1 MSTSRVTQPTTV
13 RHRPGRSIRPL
24 TLIGTLLAL
33 CALLAGCTN
42 DPAADAEP
50 APPPTPEAAPTSVDP
65 PVPELPGGGTEL
77 FPQRRMVALYGHPG
91 TPAMGVLGEQDIAA
105 SIARAQDLAA
115 DFQPLVDEPVVPAF
129 EIIATVAD
137 TAPGPDGDYSAEMGV
152 EELRPWVEQAGQA
165 GVYVVLDLQ
174 PGRADFRTQAQ
185 RYTEL
190 LAQPHVGLALD
201 PEWRLADGQRH
212 GAQVGSVSAAEVNA
226 TSEWLAGLVRERN
239 LPQKVFLL
247 HQFQVPMISD
257 RADVVTSHPELAT
270 VLHADGFGT
279 PQEKIETWNTLHS
292 APGPEGLW
300 WGWKNFLDE
309 DSPTFTPRQTYDVR
323 PESPVFVSYQ

>member
-1 MSTSRVTQPTTV
+1 M
-13 RHRPGRSIRPL
+13 RPAA
-24 TLIGTLLAL
+24 LLAAL
-33 CALLAGCTN
+33 AAICALLAGCTS
-42 DPAADAEP
+42 DPPAGA
-50 APPPTPEAAPTSVDP
+50 APPPTPPEGTAPATTADP
-65 PVPELPGGGTEL
+65 PVPELPGGGTEV
-77 FPQRRMVALYGHPG
+77 FPGRRIAALYGHPG
-91 TPAMGVLGEQDIAA
+91 TPSMGVLGEQDLPR
-105 SIARAQDLAA
+105 SIARAHDLAA
-115 DFQPLVDEPVVPAF
+115 DFAPLVPEPVGPAF

-137 TAPGPDGDYSAEMGV
+137 SAPGPDGDYSAEMSV
-152 EELRPWVEQAGQA
+152 EELRPWVEEAGRA

-174 PGRADFRTQAQ
+174 PGRADFLTQAK

-201 PEWRLADGQRH
+201 PEWRLAAGQRH
-212 GAQVGSVSAAEVNA
+212 GVQVGSVDAAEVNA
-226 TSEWLAGLVRERN
+226 TSGWLADLVRDRG

-247 HQFQVPMISD
+247 HQFRVPMIAD
-257 RADVVTSHPELAT
+257 RQDVVTARPELAT

-279 PQEKIETWNTLHS
+279 PQEKIETWNALHA
-292 APGPEGLW
+292 APRPEGLW